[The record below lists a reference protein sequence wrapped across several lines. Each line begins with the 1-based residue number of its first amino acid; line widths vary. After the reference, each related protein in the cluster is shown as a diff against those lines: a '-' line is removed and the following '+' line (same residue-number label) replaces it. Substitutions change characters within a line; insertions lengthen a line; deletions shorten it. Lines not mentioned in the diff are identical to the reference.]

1 MSFRYRLECI
11 KKKADLKKGIIIQG
25 SSRSNGDTGTVV
37 SYLKNITGFDVVDLN
52 QREINYF
59 DYEFKNEDDFEVLFK
74 NMVQNYQTIVL
85 ATPVY
90 WYTMS
95 GVMKVFLDRISDY
108 LYKEKDFG
116 RMLRGKEMAMLSCSN
131 DDDRVD
137 EFNLPF
143 SRSATYL
150 GMDYLGDIHTWINDR
165 ELSLE
170 VKEKINAFGLRIK
183 N

>member
-1 MSFRYRLECI
+1 M
-11 KKKADLKKGIIIQG
+11 KKGIIIQG
-25 SSRSNGDTGTVV
+25 SSRSDGDTNTVV
-37 SYLKNITGFDVVDLN
+37 SYLKDVTGFDVVDLN

-59 DYEFKNEDDFEVLFK
+59 DYEFKNEDDFEVIFK
-74 NMVQNYQTIVL
+74 NIVQNYQTIVL

-95 GVMKVFLDRISDY
+95 GIMKVFLDRISDY

-116 RMLRGKEMAMLSCSN
+116 RMLRGKEMAMISCSN

-137 EFNLPF
+137 EFHLPF
-143 SRSATYL
+143 SRSAAYL
-150 GMDYLGDIHTWINDR
+150 GMDYLGDVHACVNNK
-165 ELSLE
+165 ELSVE
-170 VKEKINAFGLRIK
+170 VKEKIDALALKIK

>member
-1 MSFRYRLECI
+1 M
-11 KKKADLKKGIIIQG
+11 KKGIIIQG
-25 SSRSNGDTGTVV
+25 SSRSDGDTHVVV
-37 SYLKNITGFDVVDLN
+37 SYLEKMTGFDVIDLN
-52 QREINYF
+52 QRDINYF
-59 DYEFKNEDDFEVLFK
+59 DYEFQNKDDFEIIFK

-95 GVMKVFLDRISDY
+95 GIMKVFLDRISDY

-116 RMLRGKEMAMLSCSN
+116 RMLRGKEMAMISCSN
-131 DDDRVD
+131 DDDRV
-137 EFNLPF
+137 EEYHLPF
-143 SRSATYL
+143 SRSAAYL
-150 GMDYLGDIHTWINDR
+150 GMEYLGDIHAWIKNK

-170 VKEKINAFGLRIK
+170 VKEKINAFALKIK